1 MALWGNS
8 DNVSVQSG
16 ATVSLNYST
25 KVVTGT
31 GTTFGTAGYGNAG
44 DVIRFGYKFG
54 GGTFFGDAAIVSI
67 ASTVS
72 CTIASTDGLSGA
84 AIAATTFTVSQL
96 PQYTTLDSEWS
107 DNTGIG
113 GTADNYVYGIGK
125 TGVEAASGGQYETGA
140 GWVGVTTYMD
150 NHGNFR
156 VKKEILVAMSGIQT
170 GNIPVYDSNPNA

>member
-31 GTTFGTAGYGNAG
+31 GTTFGTTGYGATG
-44 DVIRFGYKFG
+44 EVIRFGYKFG
-54 GGTFFGDAAIVSI
+54 GGTFFGD
-67 ASTVS
+67 
-72 CTIASTDGLSGA
+72 A

-125 TGVEAASGGQYETGA
+125 TGVEDASGGQYETGA